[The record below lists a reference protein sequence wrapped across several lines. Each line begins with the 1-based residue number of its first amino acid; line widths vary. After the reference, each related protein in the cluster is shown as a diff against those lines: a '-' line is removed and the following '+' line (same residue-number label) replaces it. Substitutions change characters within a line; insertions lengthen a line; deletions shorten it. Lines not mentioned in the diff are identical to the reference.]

1 MRATGGG
8 EHRWGRLWPWP
19 SPASPPAFP
28 RYSEGTNRQA
38 GGVPYRRGRV
48 QVSLGPSRNRREVA
62 PLALARGGVGGARP
76 GLPGPLWGAGVRAGG
91 TERVGGRAEGTTHP

>member
-28 RYSEGTNRQA
+28 RYSEGTK
-38 GGVPYRRGRV
+38 GTDRRVVCPTGEAV
-48 QVSLGPSRNRREVA
+48 CK
-62 PLALARGGVGGARP
+62 LAL
-76 GLPGPLWGAGVRAGG
+76 GLQG
-91 TERVGGRAEGTTHP
+91 TEEKWPRWP